1 MVVIGLDAG
10 HGLKTSGK
18 RTPDGIHEWE
28 LNDKVR
34 DYVVKLL
41 KGYDVKFIFTDNNE
55 GVKDETLS
63 SRKKTYVNNNCDAF
77 VSIHHNAHLGKW
89 GSANGVEIYVDR
101 NNTSDDMKLAK
112 AIYKNLPKYTGL
124 KSRGI
129 KKVNWTV
136 IYQNKVPA
144 VLVEGGFMDNKKDHK
159 VITSDEGQLAYAKA
173 VAEGLISFLGL
184 KKANKTDNDE
194 DNNSFLIRVLAKELN
209 IRSNA
214 GAEYEKVGSIKDM
227 GLYTIVDTKK
237 AKDGGTWGKLKSDAG
252 WINISPKYV
261 DRI

>member
-1 MVVIGLDAG
+1 MVKIGLDAG

-41 KGYDVKFIFTDNNE
+41 KNYDVTFVFTDNNE
-55 GVKDETLS
+55 GAKDESLS
-63 SRKKTYVNNNCDAF
+63 SRKKTYINKDVDAF

-89 GSANGVEIYVDR
+89 GSANGVEIYVDK
-101 NNTSDDMKLAK
+101 NNTSADMKLAN

-124 KSRGI
+124 KSRGVN
-129 KKVNWTV
+129 KANWTV
-136 IYQNKVPA
+136 INQNSVPA

-173 VAEGLISFLGL
+173 VADGLISFLGL
-184 KKANKTDNDE
+184 KKKANTKDKDS
-194 DNNSFLIRVLAKELN
+194 DKSFVVRVLVKELN

-214 GAEYEKVGSIKDM
+214 GAEYKKVDSIKDR

-237 AKDGGTWGKLKSDAG
+237 AKDGGTWGKLKSNAG